1 MKTALETTM
10 QGYDTVV
17 AVTQNNINANF
28 KYLFKLLRD
37 KKREE
42 KIKELKEKKIED
54 IEKKIKELKDIELYD
69 GSESIKANIAPPT
82 IRLNVNGDPSKAVFK
97 LTLQEGILEYWMG
110 RGPESK
116 LVKQTIKNWV
126 IGFKVDLN
134 LTGSKWDDVPKNI
147 KDKIEPRTPDGEISS
162 EIFSVRQL
170 FMDFQNAFLT
180 EFDKQDTFFPKEV
193 ADPEKS
199 SKLKDRELDDAF
211 SNFLKHYL
219 ESCKKEQNVD
229 ILGYSITT
237 KNPNNVK
244 DIHPSFPP
252 TSVTFATNL
261 FLPDGTPKPDLSS
274 YTAEGDSNV
283 GGLDTLNF
291 LMMTANRP
299 QPSPKPSSPNWF
311 GNWVNNKGEYG
322 VVAIAKQ
329 LFVDNFLL
337 PELAKSTTLKSDFKL
352 ENPRPDGDTITYDSK
367 LITSVG
373 EGHYTADTQH
383 FGMYHYET
391 KPSSEPITLSSDILS
406 TLISGSSYDIHTW
419 TITHSAQVEILKG

>member
-1 MKTALETTM
+1 VRNFLMKTALETTM

-299 QPSPKPSSPNWF
+299 
-311 GNWVNNKGEYG
+311 
-322 VVAIAKQ
+322 
-329 LFVDNFLL
+329 
-337 PELAKSTTLKSDFKL
+337 
-352 ENPRPDGDTITYDSK
+352 
-367 LITSVG
+367 
-373 EGHYTADTQH
+373 
-383 FGMYHYET
+383 
-391 KPSSEPITLSSDILS
+391 
-406 TLISGSSYDIHTW
+406 
-419 TITHSAQVEILKG
+419 